1 MLQRL
6 LVLDYGSNSLRW
18 LIVDRLEGAPL
29 SVLRTGGTTTRL
41 GTSGTDGR
49 IDPAAVER
57 SLKATEAALEQAEGV
72 TKIIAL
78 ATHFARSLPGVELLT
93 EQLLERHGLKLHIL
107 SEQNE
112 AYLTRMGVEEGLR
125 DLGREPKPVLSFD
138 VGGGSTEFS
147 WWLGPG
153 LAHRSLPLG
162 AISLTTR
169 FLTTESPTSAER
181 KGLREYLREQL
192 DSLPLPEDAPLVAS
206 GGTATTLALLDSGLS
221 EYRPLL
227 IQGTVLKRDKLER
240 LVDELAES
248 SLEERRQRLTPDS
261 KRAEII
267 VAGAEVILAVMKIT
281 GVTELLV
288 SDYDLKHG
296 AALVL
301 NKDNPAILD
310 S

>member
-6 LVLDYGSNSLRW
+6 LILDYGSNSLRW
-18 LIVDRLEGAPL
+18 LIAERLEGASL
-29 SVLRTGGTTTRL
+29 AVLRTGGATTRL
-41 GTSGTDGR
+41 GTPAPNGR

-57 SLKATEAALEQAEGV
+57 ALQATEAAMEQADGV

-78 ATHFARSLPGVELLT
+78 ATHFARRLPGVELLV
-93 EQLLERHGLKLHIL
+93 EALHERHGLKLAIL

-112 AYLTRMGVEEGLR
+112 AYLTRMGIEEGLR
-125 DLGREPKPVLSFD
+125 DLGREPKPFLSFD

-162 AISLTTR
+162 AISLTER
-169 FLTTESPTSAER
+169 FQEKREPLR
-181 KGLREYLREQL
+181 KHLLKEL

-206 GGTATTLALLDSGLS
+206 GGTATTLAFLDSGLT

-227 IQGTVLKRDKLER
+227 IQGAVLKRGKLEG
-240 LVDELAES
+240 LIDELAELT
-248 SLEERRQRLTPDS
+248 LEERRQRLAPDE
-261 KRAEII
+261 RRGEII
-267 VAGAEVILAVMKIT
+267 VAGAEVVLSVMELT
-281 GVTELLV
+281 GAEELLV

-301 NKDNPAILD
+301 NEDNPAILEE
-310 S
+310 